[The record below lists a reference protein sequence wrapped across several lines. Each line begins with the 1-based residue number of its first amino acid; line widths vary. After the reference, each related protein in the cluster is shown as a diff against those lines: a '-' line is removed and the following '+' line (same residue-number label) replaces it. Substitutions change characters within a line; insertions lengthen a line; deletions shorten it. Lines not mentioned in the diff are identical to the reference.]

1 MLDVLVQIGKMIG
14 ILFFWYF
21 TFYEIPKLLKDGT
34 FHTLYDLIKYVT
46 SQGEYN
52 PSDKRSKTILSKIWL
67 FIDKFLLTVPGLVRI
82 ILISWNLF
90 TKAWND
96 LLIVL
101 QNLAN

>member
-1 MLDVLVQIGKMIG
+1 MFDVLSQLLKMIG
-14 ILFFWYF
+14 IFFFWYF
-21 TFYEIPKLLKDGT
+21 TFYEIPKLLKNGT
-34 FHTLYDLIKYVT
+34 FHTLYDIIKYVT

-52 PSDKRSKTILSKIWL
+52 PSDKRSKTTLSKIWL

-96 LLIVL
+96 LLIAL